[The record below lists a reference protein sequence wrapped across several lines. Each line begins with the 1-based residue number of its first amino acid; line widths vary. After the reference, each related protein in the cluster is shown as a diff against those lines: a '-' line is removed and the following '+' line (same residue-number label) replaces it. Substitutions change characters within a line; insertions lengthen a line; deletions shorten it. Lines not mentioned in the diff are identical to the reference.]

1 MPDTHNCKNFF
12 AHGGN
17 ELVIG
22 GKLTLLEGATI
33 EGLTDA
39 MEKIENVP
47 ESTATTVAA
56 LKENFN
62 TLRAALKT
70 VGFMEA
76 DPVEDDDGDDE
87 DDDDGDGNNS
97 GDNGG
102 GSGSGEN
109 GGSDSGENGG
119 SGENNGSGGDNSG
132 SGENGGSGSGG
143 ENPGGGAA
151 G

>member
-22 GKLTLLEGATI
+22 GKLTLLEGATV
-33 EGLTDA
+33 EGLTGA

-62 TLRAALKT
+62 TLLAALKT
-70 VGFMEA
+70 VGFMEP
-76 DPVEDDDGDDE
+76 DPVEDDDGD
-87 DDDDGDGNNS
+87 NN

-102 GSGSGEN
+102 SSEN
-109 GGSDSGENGG
+109 G
-119 SGENNGSGGDNSG
+119 GSGGDNSG

>member
-1 MPDTHNCKNFF
+1 MPDTHITKNFF
-12 AHGGN
+12 AHGGD

-33 EGLTDA
+33 EGLTGA

-62 TLRAALKT
+62 TLLASLKAA
-70 VGFMEA
+70 GFMEA
-76 DPVEDDDGDDE
+76 DPEEDPEEDDGDDDGD
-87 DDDDGDGNNS
+87 NN

-102 GSGSGEN
+102 SSEN
-109 GGSDSGENGG
+109 GGD
-119 SGENNGSGGDNSG
+119 GDNSG
-132 SGENGGSGSGG
+132 SGENGGNGNGG

>member
-22 GKLTLLEGATI
+22 GKLTILEGATI

-62 TLRAALKT
+62 TLLAALKT
-70 VGFMEA
+70 VGFMEP

-87 DDDDGDGNNS
+87 DDDDGDGDNS
-97 GDNGG
+97 G

-109 GGSDSGENGG
+109 GGD
-119 SGENNGSGGDNSG
+119 GDNSG
-132 SGENGGSGSGG
+132 SGENGGNGNGG
-143 ENPGGGAA
+143 ENPGGGAD

>member
-1 MPDTHNCKNFF
+1 MPDTHITKNFF
-12 AHGGN
+12 AHGGD

-33 EGLTDA
+33 EGLTGA

-56 LKENFN
+56 LKESFN
-62 TLRAALKT
+62 ALLAALKT
-70 VGFMEA
+70 VGFMEP
-76 DPVEDDDGDDE
+76 DPVEDDA
-87 DDDDGDGNNS
+87 GDGNNS

-102 GSGSGEN
+102 GSGSGET
-109 GGSDSGENGG
+109 GGSDSGEN
-119 SGENNGSGGDNSG
+119 GDNSG
-132 SGENGGSGSGG
+132 SGENGGNGNGG

>member
-62 TLRAALKT
+62 TLLAALKT
-70 VGFMEA
+70 VGFMEP

-87 DDDDGDGNNS
+87 DDDDGDGDNS
-97 GDNGG
+97 G

-109 GGSDSGENGG
+109 GDD
-119 SGENNGSGGDNSG
+119 GDNSG

>member
-62 TLRAALKT
+62 TLLAALKT
-70 VGFMEA
+70 VGFMEP
-76 DPVEDDDGDDE
+76 DPVEDDDGDDDGDDE
-87 DDDDGDGNNS
+87 DGDDGDGDNS
-97 GDNGG
+97 G

-109 GGSDSGENGG
+109 GGS
-119 SGENNGSGGDNSG
+119 GDNSG
-132 SGENGGSGSGG
+132 SGENGGNGNGG
-143 ENPGGGAA
+143 ENPGGGAD

>member
-22 GKLTLLEGATI
+22 DKLTLLEGATI
-33 EGLTDA
+33 EGLTGA
-39 MEKIENVP
+39 IEKIENVP

-62 TLRAALKT
+62 TLLAALKT
-70 VGFMEA
+70 VGFMEP

-87 DDDDGDGNNS
+87 DDDDGDGDNS
-97 GDNGG
+97 G

-109 GGSDSGENGG
+109 GGD
-119 SGENNGSGGDNSG
+119 GDNSG
-132 SGENGGSGSGG
+132 SGENGGNGNGG
-143 ENPGGGAA
+143 ENPGGGAD

>member
-22 GKLTLLEGATI
+22 GKLTILEGATI
-33 EGLTDA
+33 EGLTDT

-62 TLRAALKT
+62 ALLAALKT
-70 VGFMEA
+70 VGFMEP

-87 DDDDGDGNNS
+87 DDDDGDNS
-97 GDNGG
+97 G

-109 GGSDSGENGG
+109 GGD
-119 SGENNGSGGDNSG
+119 GDNNG
-132 SGENGGSGSGG
+132 SGENGGNGNGG
-143 ENPGGGAA
+143 ENPGGGAD

>member
-62 TLRAALKT
+62 ALLAALKT

-87 DDDDGDGNNS
+87 DDDDGDGDNS
-97 GDNGG
+97 G

-109 GGSDSGENGG
+109 GGD
-119 SGENNGSGGDNSG
+119 GDNSG
-132 SGENGGSGSGG
+132 SGENGGNGNGG
-143 ENPGGGAA
+143 ENPGGGAD

>member
-1 MPDTHNCKNFF
+1 MPDTHITKNYF

-62 TLRAALKT
+62 ALLAALKT
-70 VGFMEA
+70 VGFMEP
-76 DPVEDDDGDDE
+76 DPVEDDDGD
-87 DDDDGDGNNS
+87 
-97 GDNGG
+97 GDNSG

-109 GGSDSGENGG
+109 GG
-119 SGENNGSGGDNSG
+119 
-132 SGENGGSGSGG
+132 
-143 ENPGGGAA
+143 ENPGGGAD

>member
-1 MPDTHNCKNFF
+1 MPDTHITKNFF
-12 AHGGN
+12 AHGGD

-33 EGLTDA
+33 EGLTGA
-39 MEKIENVP
+39 IEKIENVP

-56 LKENFN
+56 LKESFN
-62 TLRAALKT
+62 ALLAFLKAA
-70 VGFMEA
+70 GFMEA
-76 DPVEDDDGDDE
+76 DPEEDPEEDDGDDDGD
-87 DDDDGDGNNS
+87 NN

-102 GSGSGEN
+102 SSEN
-109 GGSDSGENGG
+109 G
-119 SGENNGSGGDNSG
+119 GSGGDNSG

>member
-1 MPDTHNCKNFF
+1 MPDTHITKNFF
-12 AHGGN
+12 AHGGD

-33 EGLTDA
+33 EGLTGA

-62 TLRAALKT
+62 ALLAALKT

-76 DPVEDDDGDDE
+76 DPVEDDDGD
-87 DDDDGDGNNS
+87 
-97 GDNGG
+97 
-102 GSGSGEN
+102 
-109 GGSDSGENGG
+109 
-119 SGENNGSGGDNSG
+119 GDNSG

>member
-22 GKLTLLEGATI
+22 GKLTFLEGATI

-62 TLRAALKT
+62 TLLAALKT
-70 VGFMEA
+70 VGFMEP
-76 DPVEDDDGDDE
+76 DPVEDDDGD
-87 DDDDGDGNNS
+87 
-97 GDNGG
+97 GDNSG

-109 GGSDSGENGG
+109 GGD
-119 SGENNGSGGDNSG
+119 GDNSG
-132 SGENGGSGSGG
+132 SGENGGNGNGG

>member
-22 GKLTLLEGATI
+22 GKLTLLEGATV
-33 EGLTDA
+33 EGLTGA
-39 MEKIENVP
+39 IEKIENVP

-56 LKENFN
+56 LKESFN
-62 TLRAALKT
+62 ALLASLKAALKT

-87 DDDDGDGNNS
+87 DDDDGDG
-97 GDNGG
+97 
-102 GSGSGEN
+102 
-109 GGSDSGENGG
+109 
-119 SGENNGSGGDNSG
+119 DNSG
-132 SGENGGSGSGG
+132 SGENGGNGNGG
-143 ENPGGGAA
+143 ENPGGGAD